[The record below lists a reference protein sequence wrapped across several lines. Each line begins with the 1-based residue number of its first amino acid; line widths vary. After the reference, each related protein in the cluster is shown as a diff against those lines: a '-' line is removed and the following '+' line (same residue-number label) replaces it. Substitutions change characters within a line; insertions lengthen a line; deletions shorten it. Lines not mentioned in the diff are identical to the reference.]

1 MKHIFH
7 HIGYILLVVVLT
19 VIAPTP
25 FATAANGDEVAV
37 RQQNMSTISTVE
49 VVDSKNDLV
58 KINVARNFAD
68 QNEQQ
73 VGLIKSTSRNKRIL
87 LTLLAMF
94 SVVFLYLN
102 LVATGDNARYCYN
115 CLYSGPMKPV
125 KLANNG
131 LVNSFLMFIVK
142 FLPIFQYVYP
152 RSVRYI
158 CPVCNRTSKSRPVV

>member
-1 MKHIFH
+1 MKHIFN

-19 VIAPTP
+19 VIAPTR
-25 FATAANGDEVAV
+25 FVAAANGDEVAV
-37 RQQNMSTISTVE
+37 RQQNMSTTSTVE
-49 VVDSKNDLV
+49 VVDSTNDQV

-73 VGLIKSTSRNKRIL
+73 VGQIKSTSRNKRIL
-87 LTLLAMF
+87 LTLLAMG

-131 LVNSFLMFIVK
+131 NLNSVLMFIVK